1 MKRIAVI
8 LPLVA
13 AAFVSGPAFAAVGSH
28 PTKHSKHAA
37 STVAVTQ
44 PAAVAGKS
52 QQSGANGSGLK
63 KTTGT
68 HETTLAHKVGAQG
81 TAKMPRHIRH
91 HKKQAEAK

>member
-13 AAFVSGPAFAAVGSH
+13 AALVAGPAFAGAGSH
-28 PTKHSKHAA
+28 PTKHTKHAA
-37 STVAVTQ
+37 TTVAVTQ
-44 PAAVAGKS
+44 PAVVAGKS
-52 QQSGANGSGLK
+52 QQNGATASGLK
-63 KTTGT
+63 KTTGM
-68 HETTLAHKVGAQG
+68 HETTLAHKDGAQG